1 MTEIIY
7 FFLDISIYLA
17 QGLLLLMLLKPATR
31 PRSAILLTQYTVI
44 QMFLHYSNFIKR
56 LLYGDSMV
64 INSSRQSMIPVLISL
79 LITLLV
85 GFMLIK
91 EDKLKISYYIV
102 TFYSIIEL
110 IKFAIHPFILWLF
123 SWLIDLNQYL
133 FLDKQL
139 YGTDT
144 FFRISGI
151 IEVCWN
157 ILFVLILLLFA
168 YQAIKFIKKYLDIRE
183 HYEQS
188 QLIFLLFPSLIGLL
202 LCMIIRSLMISV
214 DGHDIKSLFD
224 IRPEMNFLIPCAS
237 LLCIIM
243 IIIAARMLR
252 KLIDESNKQ
261 IELKVYQD
269 RLKEMEHHIGEIE
282 NLYAGIC
289 GMKHDMKNYIADI
302 DALMKTGTQNQSGQ
316 EALRQYLDS
325 LQTAVEQLDMK
336 HNTGNPVTDVILQ
349 RYMRLCQENA
359 IDFKADF
366 IFPADMNID
375 AFDISIIIN
384 NALDNALEACKRQ
397 ENGSKYIKLTAYRK
411 ENMFFIIVKNSFDGR
426 LSQDETSGRLCT
438 SKQDSKNHGLGL
450 RNIEVCAEKY
460 YGRTESLVEDKEFEL
475 AVMLQK
481 RH

>member
-1 MTEIIY
+1 
-7 FFLDISIYLA
+7 
-17 QGLLLLMLLKPATR
+17 
-31 PRSAILLTQYTVI
+31 
-44 QMFLHYSNFIKR
+44 
-56 LLYGDSMV
+56 
-64 INSSRQSMIPVLISL
+64 
-79 LITLLV
+79 
-85 GFMLIK
+85 
-91 EDKLKISYYIV
+91 
-102 TFYSIIEL
+102 
-110 IKFAIHPFILWLF
+110 
-123 SWLIDLNQYL
+123 
-133 FLDKQL
+133 
-139 YGTDT
+139 
-144 FFRISGI
+144 
-151 IEVCWN
+151 
-157 ILFVLILLLFA
+157 
-168 YQAIKFIKKYLDIRE
+168 
-183 HYEQS
+183 
-188 QLIFLLFPSLIGLL
+188 
-202 LCMIIRSLMISV
+202 
-214 DGHDIKSLFD
+214 
-224 IRPEMNFLIPCAS
+224 
-237 LLCIIM
+237 
-243 IIIAARMLR
+243 
-252 KLIDESNKQ
+252 
-261 IELKVYQD
+261 
-269 RLKEMEHHIGEIE
+269 
-282 NLYAGIC
+282 
-289 GMKHDMKNYIADI
+289 MKHDMKNYIADI

>member
-7 FFLDISIYLA
+7 F
-17 QGLLLLMLLKPATR
+17 
-31 PRSAILLTQYTVI
+31 
-44 QMFLHYSNFIKR
+44 
-56 LLYGDSMV
+56 
-64 INSSRQSMIPVLISL
+64 
-79 LITLLV
+79 
-85 GFMLIK
+85 
-91 EDKLKISYYIV
+91 
-102 TFYSIIEL
+102 
-110 IKFAIHPFILWLF
+110 
-123 SWLIDLNQYL
+123 

-202 LCMIIRSLMISV
+202 LCMIIRSLMMSV

-243 IIIAARMLR
+243 IVIAARMLR
-252 KLIDESNKQ
+252 KLIDENNKQ

-282 NLYAGIC
+282 NLYAGIW

-397 ENGSKYIKLTAYRK
+397 ENGSKYIKLTAYRR

>member
-17 QGLLLLMLLKPATR
+17 HGLLLLMLLKPATR

-157 ILFVLILLLFA
+157 ILSVLILLLFA

-202 LCMIIRSLMISV
+202 LCMIIRSLMMSV

-243 IIIAARMLR
+243 IVIAARMLR

-269 RLKEMEHHIGEIE
+269 RLKEM
-282 NLYAGIC
+282 A
-289 GMKHDMKNYIADI
+289 A
-302 DALMKTGTQNQSGQ
+302 
-316 EALRQYLDS
+316 
-325 LQTAVEQLDMK
+325 
-336 HNTGNPVTDVILQ
+336 
-349 RYMRLCQENA
+349 
-359 IDFKADF
+359 
-366 IFPADMNID
+366 
-375 AFDISIIIN
+375 SI
-384 NALDNALEACKRQ
+384 
-397 ENGSKYIKLTAYRK
+397 
-411 ENMFFIIVKNSFDGR
+411 
-426 LSQDETSGRLCT
+426 
-438 SKQDSKNHGLGL
+438 
-450 RNIEVCAEKY
+450 
-460 YGRTESLVEDKEFEL
+460 
-475 AVMLQK
+475 
-481 RH
+481 

>member
-202 LCMIIRSLMISV
+202 LCMIIRSLMMSV

-243 IIIAARMLR
+243 IVIAARMLR

-282 NLYAGIC
+282 NLYAGIW

-384 NALDNALEACKRQ
+384 NALDNALEACK
-397 ENGSKYIKLTAYRK
+397 IC
-411 ENMFFIIVKNSFDGR
+411 F
-426 LSQDETSGRLCT
+426 LSL
-438 SKQDSKNHGLGL
+438 
-450 RNIEVCAEKY
+450 
-460 YGRTESLVEDKEFEL
+460 
-475 AVMLQK
+475 
-481 RH
+481 

>member
-1 MTEIIY
+1 
-7 FFLDISIYLA
+7 
-17 QGLLLLMLLKPATR
+17 
-31 PRSAILLTQYTVI
+31 
-44 QMFLHYSNFIKR
+44 
-56 LLYGDSMV
+56 
-64 INSSRQSMIPVLISL
+64 
-79 LITLLV
+79 
-85 GFMLIK
+85 
-91 EDKLKISYYIV
+91 
-102 TFYSIIEL
+102 
-110 IKFAIHPFILWLF
+110 
-123 SWLIDLNQYL
+123 
-133 FLDKQL
+133 
-139 YGTDT
+139 
-144 FFRISGI
+144 
-151 IEVCWN
+151 
-157 ILFVLILLLFA
+157 
-168 YQAIKFIKKYLDIRE
+168 
-183 HYEQS
+183 
-188 QLIFLLFPSLIGLL
+188 
-202 LCMIIRSLMISV
+202 
-214 DGHDIKSLFD
+214 
-224 IRPEMNFLIPCAS
+224 
-237 LLCIIM
+237 
-243 IIIAARMLR
+243 
-252 KLIDESNKQ
+252 
-261 IELKVYQD
+261 
-269 RLKEMEHHIGEIE
+269 
-282 NLYAGIC
+282 
-289 GMKHDMKNYIADI
+289 MKHDMKNYIADI

-426 LSQDETSGRLCT
+426 LSQDGTSGRLCT

>member
-7 FFLDISIYLA
+7 FFLDIAIYLV

-110 IKFAIHPFILWLF
+110 IKFAIHPFLLWLF

-157 ILFVLILLLFA
+157 ILFVLILLLLA

-183 HYEQS
+183 HYERS

-202 LCMIIRSLMISV
+202 LCMIIRSLMMSV
-214 DGHDIKSLFD
+214 DGRDIKSLFD

-243 IIIAARMLR
+243 IVIAARMLR

-282 NLYAGIC
+282 NLYAGIR

-302 DALMKTGTQNQSGQ
+302 DALMKTGAQNQSGQ

-349 RYMRLCQENA
+349 RYVRLCQEND

-384 NALDNALEACKRQ
+384 NALDNALEACKRL

-438 SKQDSKNHGLGL
+438 SKPDSKNHGLGL

>member
-202 LCMIIRSLMISV
+202 LCMIIRSLMMSV

-243 IIIAARMLR
+243 IVIAARMLR
-252 KLIDESNKQ
+252 KLIDENNKQ

-269 RLKEMEHHIGEIE
+269 RLKEMEHHIGEME
-282 NLYAGIC
+282 NLYAGIR

-438 SKQDSKNHGLGL
+438 SKQDS
-450 RNIEVCAEKY
+450 NIEVCAEKY

>member
-168 YQAIKFIKKYLDIRE
+168 YQAIKFIKNIWT
-183 HYEQS
+183 S
-188 QLIFLLFPSLIGLL
+188 
-202 LCMIIRSLMISV
+202 
-214 DGHDIKSLFD
+214 
-224 IRPEMNFLIPCAS
+224 
-237 LLCIIM
+237 
-243 IIIAARMLR
+243 
-252 KLIDESNKQ
+252 EST
-261 IELKVYQD
+261 
-269 RLKEMEHHIGEIE
+269 MSSH
-282 NLYAGIC
+282 
-289 GMKHDMKNYIADI
+289 
-302 DALMKTGTQNQSGQ
+302 S
-316 EALRQYLDS
+316 
-325 LQTAVEQLDMK
+325 
-336 HNTGNPVTDVILQ
+336 
-349 RYMRLCQENA
+349 
-359 IDFKADF
+359 
-366 IFPADMNID
+366 
-375 AFDISIIIN
+375 
-384 NALDNALEACKRQ
+384 
-397 ENGSKYIKLTAYRK
+397 
-411 ENMFFIIVKNSFDGR
+411 
-426 LSQDETSGRLCT
+426 
-438 SKQDSKNHGLGL
+438 
-450 RNIEVCAEKY
+450 
-460 YGRTESLVEDKEFEL
+460 
-475 AVMLQK
+475 
-481 RH
+481 